1 MILFFLLVKMKNK
14 LESAVT
20 FHYQDCRGLICVFVL
35 ASSATGFEKI
45 PFSDRATAWN
55 ISATFILSTPGNYW
69 YALLCYYL
77 AIYHFICKIF
87 FVMKSNTGTE
97 LGDDTNNFASKQ
109 SCFFIIYVQDPSG
122 MYCIIFLSCQILSE
136 FCTFIQSLLSM
147 GAYISHFK
155 RNTFFQIPKN
165 NF

>member
-1 MILFFLLVKMKNK
+1 MLL
-14 LESAVT
+14 LGYLS
-20 FHYQDCRGLICVFVL
+20 FHMQDI
-35 ASSATGFEKI
+35 
-45 PFSDRATAWN
+45 
-55 ISATFILSTPGNYW
+55 
-69 YALLCYYL
+69 
-77 AIYHFICKIF
+77 

-136 FCTFIQSLLSM
+136 FCTFIQSLLGM